1 VGHPT
6 TGNFANSGTV
16 NVSNGSTLTVGGT
29 GNRYNQ
35 TAGTTT
41 VDGTLAGTA
50 NFTGGTIQG
59 AGTVNGNV
67 SSGNATGT
75 AVTINVGDSGKAGL
89 LAITGTYTQLATGA
103 MKLSIGGTTVGTQY
117 SQLAI
122 TGAASLA
129 GTLSAAQIN
138 AFVPTVGQT
147 FTVLTASSVTGTF
160 TNTTIAIN
168 SNEHYV
174 VSYTATSVVLTV
186 ASGPASKS
194 SSNNSALPVA
204 QIAMASV
211 KPTITKSK
219 VPFLVSGLRQAGGTN
234 KISKPVVVAEISP
247 SAGRSNAI
255 LARGTALEG
264 LHSWERIPVSVNETR
279 SAAVARLPFAVNTT
293 PSRTNQ
299 SATDRGM
306 GQGRGIGVRARL
318 AEWVSTSGNRR
329 EPVKVLPPMMPR
341 IAR

>member
-1 VGHPT
+1 
-6 TGNFANSGTV
+6 
-16 NVSNGSTLTVGGT
+16 VGGT
-29 GNRYNQ
+29 GHRYNQ
-35 TAGTTT
+35 TAGATT
-41 VDGTLAGTA
+41 VDGTLAGAA

-59 AGTVNGNV
+59 AGRV
-67 SSGNATGT
+67 SGIVSAGNATGT

-89 LAITGTYTQLATGA
+89 LAITGTYTQLATGT
-103 MKLSIGGTTVGTQY
+103 MKLSIGGTTAGTQY

-129 GTLSAAQIN
+129 GTLSASQIN

-168 SNEHYV
+168 SKEHYA
-174 VSYTATSVVLTV
+174 VSYTASSVVLTV

-211 KPTITKSK
+211 KPTITRSK
-219 VPFLVSGLRQAGGTN
+219 APFLVSGLRQAGRTN

-247 SAGRSNAI
+247 STGRLNAI
-255 LARGTALEG
+255 LARGTTLEG
-264 LHSWERIPVSVNETR
+264 LHSWERIPVLVNETR
-279 SAAVARLPFAVNTT
+279 SGAVARVPFAVNTI

-306 GQGRGIGVRARL
+306 GQGREIGVRAPL
-318 AEWVSTSGNRR
+318 AERVGTSGNRR
-329 EPVKVLPPMMPR
+329 VPVKVLPPMMPR